1 MIRSTIMKNVL
12 SRTLLLCA
20 LLLSLTECMQEKEMP
35 QPDGQALTVQQAKEL
50 YDAAM
55 DACSTKAVS
64 DLEKNNMFYRKDF
77 SPDWKRA
84 LPTQTDEIE
93 SVDVPLDAKKKYYVL
108 TAGKDG
114 FYLTWCHHS
123 LTVVKSRKTK
133 QTGVYNHFFIPFS
146 DPYREKRSH
155 YENELYRGFH
165 NNGFRDGFSGLELF
179 STVTGQVVKYN
190 WYVDGK
196 LRYSLFAGDGL
207 KSQMKIRQLL
217 KYYIHRAYSFPET
230 LRVKTKTSY
239 RCPECSHVLHQ
250 NEDDFYCCSDCGWN
264 EMDFWEQTLE
274 EAIIYG
280 DGGGGGGGYGGG
292 NDLPVDPN
300 QPDPGGSGGGG
311 SGHGGGDGSDPC
323 VISLEEIAG
332 FSFDDRARELI
343 LPTVLEIMTDC
354 GGAALVSA
362 LEGHNI
368 PFVEEK
374 GILELIKVVPLRGTI
389 SGRYSIGR
397 VEYNLGDVISHH
409 KLFEELYHCYQLV
422 TQDYSPDWKLNV
434 EIEAKYAS
442 YLYVL
447 HTQNEDLLNKFKQSY
462 DFSDVFEG
470 YRTGVTS
477 YAELADSIRNSHA
490 AYSNMPDHPN
500 HRSMNGLSQ
509 IFDCYE

>member
-1 MIRSTIMKNVL
+1 MKNAL
-12 SRTLLLCA
+12 FRAFSLCT
-20 LLLSLTECMQEKEMP
+20 LLLSLTGCMQEKEMP

-55 DACSTKAVS
+55 DACSTKAIS

-93 SVDVPLDAKKKYYVL
+93 SVDVPLDAKRKYYVL

-311 SGHGGGDGSDPC
+311 SGHGGGGSNPGA
-323 VISLEEIAG
+323 VSGEEPAN
-332 FSFDDRARELI
+332 FSFDERARQII
-343 LPTVLEIMTDC
+343 LPTLLEIMMDC

-362 LEGHNI
+362 LEGHHI
-368 PFVEEK
+368 PFVEKK
-374 GILELIKVVPLRGTI
+374 GILELARVIAQRGTI

-397 VEYNLGDVISHH
+397 VEYNLDDVIEHH
-409 KLFEELYHCYQLV
+409 VLFEELYHCYQIV
-422 TQDYSPDWKLNV
+422 TQDYSSDWKLNV
-434 EIEAKYAS
+434 EVEAKYVA
-442 YLYVL
+442 YLYVR
-447 HTQNEDLLNKFKQSY
+447 HTQSQAQLERIYGSNSPYEN
-462 DFSDVFEG
+462 
-470 YRTGVTS
+470 YRTGSIS
-477 YAELADSIRNSHA
+477 YEELANYVRSLSPI
-490 AYSNMPDHPN
+490 YSTFLEHPDH
-500 HRSMNGLSQ
+500 RTMNGLSQ